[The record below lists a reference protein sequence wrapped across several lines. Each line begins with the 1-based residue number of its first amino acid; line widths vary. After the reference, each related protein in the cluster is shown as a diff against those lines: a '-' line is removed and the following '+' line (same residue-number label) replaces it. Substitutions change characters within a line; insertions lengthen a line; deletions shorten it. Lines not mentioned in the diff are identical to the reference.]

1 MSYIL
6 EALKKS
12 DQERKQG
19 EIPTLE
25 SDHADLTFIYN
36 QRAARRKKRLI
47 LLSSVCI
54 AIIAVGLWQWR
65 SQADIPGLTGDTAP
79 DQQTAVV
86 TEPASEP
93 TVQAAGPNVADQVS
107 EPAQEPAQV
116 TAPAQKSV
124 PPQPLEQVQKETGT
138 APVTIGDLTV
148 MSSAGEIE
156 PDPQMQAEQQQPPS
170 PAPVEAGSEPDGK
183 LPLLSELP
191 AAQQKAIPAIKM
203 AGHVY
208 AEQPARRMII
218 INNKIVREG
227 ERVGDNLKLIR
238 ITWDGIILSHNNT
251 VFQIK
256 M

>member
-47 LLSSVCI
+47 LLSFAFI
-54 AIIAVGLWQWR
+54 AVIAVGLWQWR
-65 SQADIPGLTGDTAP
+65 SQADSPGLTGNTAP

-86 TEPASEP
+86 TEPASQP
-93 TVQAAGPNVADQVS
+93 PVQAAGRNVTDQVS
-107 EPAQEPAQV
+107 EPAQEPSQV
-116 TAPAQKSV
+116 TSPAQESV
-124 PPQPLEQVQKETGT
+124 PQPLDQVQKETAT

-148 MSSAGEIE
+148 VSPAGENQ
-156 PDPQMQAEQQQPPS
+156 PDPQMQAEQEKPPS
-170 PAPVEAGSEPDGK
+170 PAPAEATGKPSDK

-191 AAQQKAIPAIKM
+191 AELQKSIPAIKL

-227 ERVGDNLKLIR
+227 ERIGDKLKLIR
-238 ITWDGIILSHNNT
+238 ITWDGVILSHNNR

-256 M
+256 LQ

>member
-25 SDHADLTFIYN
+25 SDHADLTSVHD
-36 QRAARRKKRLI
+36 QRAARRKKRLV
-47 LLSSVCI
+47 LLSSACI
-54 AIIAVGLWQWR
+54 AVIAVGLWQWR
-65 SQADIPGLTGDTAP
+65 SQSDIPRSTGDTVP
-79 DQQTAVV
+79 DQRTAVV
-86 TEPASEP
+86 TEPALQP
-93 TVQAAGPNVADQVS
+93 PVQAAGRNGTDRVS
-107 EPAQEPAQV
+107 EPAQEPSQV

-124 PPQPLEQVQKETGT
+124 AQPLDQVQKETAT

-148 MSSAGEIE
+148 VLSAGEMQL
-156 PDPQMQAEQQQPPS
+156 DPQMQAEQLQPPS
-170 PAPVEAGSEPDGK
+170 PAPVEASSEPDGK

-191 AAQQKAIPAIKM
+191 TEQQKSIPAIKM

-227 ERVGDNLKLIR
+227 ERVGDKLKLIR

-256 M
+256 L